1 MLSVEVFQ
9 SLKSERVQLGTSH
22 IKVAINQVPA
32 SFSLITKH
40 WSPKLSEAASKEKV
54 DENYSPSPCR
64 DVDALPGRP
73 IKRLFLTLMNIR
85 VGRGEDNGGGLGSA
99 KYEHFEDELS
109 APREGELAFRKR
121 EMPKE
126 EPEGGEVVACLR
138 DRSEHGWWR
147 SLIWPMIEHEE

>member
-9 SLKSERVQLGTSH
+9 SIKSERVQLGTSN
-22 IKVAINQVPA
+22 IKKVAISQAPA
-32 SFSLITKH
+32 SFSLITKY

-73 IKRLFLTLMNIR
+73 IKRLFLTLMNIK
-85 VGRGEDNGGGLGSA
+85 VGRGEDNGEALGSA
-99 KYEHFEDELS
+99 KYKHFEDELP

-126 EPEGGEVVACLR
+126 EPEGGEVVGLPSRPKRVRMVEVVDLA
-138 DRSEHGWWR
+138 DD
-147 SLIWPMIEHEE
+147 